1 MKIKEFSINVAHM
14 LSDSTAYGV
23 PKLFRSKRLFYKLFW
38 LAFILMGSGASA
50 YYIWDAINSFLDF
63 ETVTKI
69 ETKFEQPLQFP
80 TISFCPYLGGEQRI
94 FNNLSLNQII
104 KECWQN
110 LDQDCTKNPNK
121 YFEQFES
128 FFHGKC
134 FRFNSGKNISNHSI
148 PFFNSTL
155 GGKDDS
161 FYLKLNK
168 ATDLWLW
175 VHNVSSPPIF
185 NHYNNHLGNS
195 ILISANT
202 QTQIIISKI
211 IEKKLGLPYN
221 PCYLNVNEFPYN
233 KTIIN
238 YISQTINE
246 TYKQTNC
253 LELCFDVYYINE
265 NPCSCQNTSIGNV
278 WEDCFVNF
286 ERKNLSGC
294 IFNRKLEFFRESIL
308 DKCKEYCPLECE
320 SVSYT
325 VNLNML
331 TNRNETEI
339 FIYYQSLKYTLISQL
354 EKEKVFD
361 LISNIGGIFGLFIG
375 VSFVSLF
382 EIGELF
388 IEGFFIL
395 FYKKKNKNK
404 TIEPQPDDFK
414 DSHNK

>member
-50 YYIWDAINSFLDF
+50 YYIWDAINSYYDY
-63 ETVTKI
+63 EVITKI
-69 ETKFEQPLQFP
+69 ESVYEQPMLFP
-80 TISFCPYLGGEQRI
+80 AISFCPYTQ
-94 FNNLSLNQII
+94 FFFDNKSLTSILKQ
-104 KECWQN
+104 CSFN
-110 LDQDCTKNPNK
+110 LDQSCQSNPDK
-121 YFEQFES
+121 YFERFKT
-128 FFHGKC
+128 FRGDC
-134 FRFNSGKNISNHSI
+134 FRFNSGKNMSGQAI
-148 PFFNSTL
+148 PFFYSTI

-161 FYLKLNK
+161 FYIMFSSNIGIQ
-168 ATDLWLW
+168 LW
-175 VHNVSSPPIF
+175 VHLVSLPPKF
-185 NHYNNHLGNS
+185 GYYSNHLGNT
-195 ILISANT
+195 ILLTSNAET
-202 QTQIIISKI
+202 QLVLNKI
-211 IEKKLGLPYN
+211 VEKRLGLPYN
-221 PCYLNVNEFPYN
+221 PCYHDDELSGFPGN

-238 YISQTINE
+238 YIRQTINE